1 MDNDKLVI
9 CRKCIEDFKDV
20 PYTTPFQYRGLY
32 TNFKVPDDNL
42 CNICKEKLYTTK
54 VTKDEI
60 KILFAISHDND
71 FLKSMIDLKE
81 KDPIEYQLKLSQFKT
96 QVQQQEN
103 NKKQQ
108 SEQSKVH
115 CPYCNSINV
124 KKISDTERVA
134 SVAMMGIFS
143 KKINKSFKCN
153 NCGGTF

>member
-9 CRKCIEDFKDV
+9 CQKCIKDFKNV

-60 KILFAISHDND
+60 KILFAISHDNE

-81 KDPIEYQLKLSQFKT
+81 KDPIEYQLKMSQFRT
-96 QVQQQEN
+96 QVQQQE
-103 NKKQQ
+103 
-108 SEQSKVH
+108 SSKAQNDNMPRCPH
-115 CPYCNSINV
+115 CKSTNIKPISGLNRGVSI
-124 KKISDTERVA
+124 
-134 SVAMMGIFS
+134 AMWGIFS
-143 KKINKSFKCN
+143 KKINKSFECI
-153 NCGGTF
+153 NCKYTW